1 MNQRLVGRVIFPLHE
16 RLKRKPTFER
26 LRELERTQWLVP
38 ERLAEYRLDRLRQL
52 LTFADHH
59 VPYYHALFAGY
70 SRWTTSAGCHSS
82 GGTSCRA
89 ARPTSARAPPC
100 PGCTRAPPA
109 APPAPRSR

>member
-26 LRELERTQWLVP
+26 LRELERTQWLAP
-38 ERLAEYRLDRLRQL
+38 ERLAEYRLDRPR
-52 LTFADHH
+52 
-59 VPYYHALFAGY
+59 
-70 SRWTTSAGCHSS
+70 
-82 GGTSCRA
+82 
-89 ARPTSARAPPC
+89 C